1 MKRTKNY
8 FAAALIT
15 IILAAGTVACDV
27 PNAPEARKF
36 NPVFLLIDSLSK
48 TYHTSPDCEHVRSDA
63 GSDISENRSLSVEE
77 VQNMGIAPCPYCST
91 EIESDM

>member
-8 FAAALIT
+8 FATALIT

-48 TYHTSPDCEHVRSDA
+48 TYHTNSDCDQVGADA
-63 GSDISENRSLSVEE
+63 GSNISANRSLSVEE
-77 VQNMGIAPCPYCST
+77 VQDMGIAPCQYCSAGHD
-91 EIESDM
+91 SNR